1 VRSATTNKPI
11 DLAVRSDRI
20 FTEGGWIDGTI
31 AVSDGRI
38 VDVTSVPVE
47 AVEQIDAVGRVVL
60 PGLVDT
66 HAHFRD
72 PGFTDKEDFET
83 GTRSAVAGGV
93 TTVFDM
99 PNVTPVTNTVDRFAA
114 HIANAAGKSLIDF
127 GHNASA
133 TIPENIGALA
143 DAGATAFK
151 IFMMTDIGRDYPHMP
166 GTAENNHGQ
175 LLRICEEVAKTG
187 KPLYVHPHDQEV
199 YEVSVQRAQDRWG
212 MDYRSYARAWRDNDG
227 LVLDL
232 GIATMIELQRV
243 TGVRLHVLHVSKIH
257 GLQLIA
263 DAKARGQ
270 EVTLEINPFS
280 MFLSNSWD
288 TVERL
293 GPYSL
298 GMWVP
303 DDHAQAVWE
312 SVLDGSA
319 DVIATDHSPHTKEE
333 KEIGWTNMY
342 ACPGGSPTIQH
353 YLSLLLDACSRGQLS
368 VERVAELCSTNPAKL
383 VGLYPRKGAIAARAD
398 ADLVIVD
405 LDRTATISAATSH
418 YKSGWTPFEGRQVT
432 GVPVTTI
439 QRGRVLMDEERI
451 LAEPGDG
458 QFIGAMKTSPT
469 ERVIGA

>member
-1 VRSATTNKPI
+1 
-11 DLAVRSDRI
+11 
-20 FTEGGWIDGTI
+20 
-31 AVSDGRI
+31 
-38 VDVTSVPVE
+38 
-47 AVEQIDAVGRVVL
+47 
-60 PGLVDT
+60 
-66 HAHFRD
+66 
-72 PGFTDKEDFET
+72 
-83 GTRSAVAGGV
+83 
-93 TTVFDM
+93 
-99 PNVTPVTNTVDRFAA
+99 
-114 HIANAAGKSLIDF
+114 
-127 GHNASA
+127 
-133 TIPENIGALA
+133 
-143 DAGATAFK
+143 
-151 IFMMTDIGRDYPHMP
+151 
-166 GTAENNHGQ
+166 
-175 LLRICEEVAKTG
+175 
-187 KPLYVHPHDQEV
+187 
-199 YEVSVQRAQDRWG
+199 
-212 MDYRSYARAWRDNDG
+212 
-227 LVLDL
+227 
-232 GIATMIELQRV
+232 
-243 TGVRLHVLHVSKIH
+243 
-257 GLQLIA
+257 
-263 DAKARGQ
+263 
-270 EVTLEINPFS
+270 

-368 VERVAELCSTNPAKL
+368 VERVVELCSTNPAKL